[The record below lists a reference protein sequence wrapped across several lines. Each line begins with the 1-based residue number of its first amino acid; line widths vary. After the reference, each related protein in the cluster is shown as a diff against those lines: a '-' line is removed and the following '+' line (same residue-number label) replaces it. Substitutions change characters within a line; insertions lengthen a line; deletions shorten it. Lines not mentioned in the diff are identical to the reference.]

1 MAKIVVSSSSDRD
14 EREIDEYHDKGNSS
28 GSSSESSGSESG
40 LTDKQYSYGVPGV
53 PLEVLQKE
61 MRRRVASGSSASPSI
76 SVQPSIP
83 SPSEMVDIIY
93 SCSVGVSSK
102 IDEMRLY
109 MLRANIKF
117 LTKSILVLLSL
128 VNNVVHQ
135 ILLGLVYMR
144 LNFQGDLGRL

>member
-1 MAKIVVSSSSDRD
+1 MTKVIVAVVVVRAVVV
-14 EREIDEYHDKGNSS
+14 KS
-28 GSSSESSGSESG
+28 GS
-40 LTDKQYSYGVPGV
+40 TDKQYSSGVPGV

-117 LTKSILVLLSL
+117 LTKSIHVLLFWDL
-128 VNNVVHQ
+128 VK
-135 ILLGLVYMR
+135 
-144 LNFQGDLGRL
+144 LGRCEAFGAMLDFVQIPFHSFFLNITCFIYLANDQL